1 LFKNHLK
8 TAFRFFFKNR
18 LYTTISALSLS
29 IAMASSFFIL
39 MHVINE
45 LSFVRFHTK
54 HSRIFRVDVQFRGTN
69 YVGTFTPWLLA
80 ENLGNQF
87 PQIEKFTRMAYA
99 PDLRV
104 KPASEEIQVPD
115 AFYVDSRFFDIF
127 TVSMV
132 SGSFQDWSGNDRA
145 IVISESLAEKLFP
158 GQNAVGREMPSRF
171 GNNDQNLIITGIFK
185 DFPQTSSFYVSCL
198 INIRWS
204 LNNMVNGR
212 VAKDD
217 WNTTNWMLWLL
228 VREKSQVHALQ
239 NQLPTFLK
247 KLPID
252 NYVDQLKLENLADL
266 HLHSLETVSS
276 GVPGDYKN
284 VRLYLVIAL
293 VILVVA
299 TTNHTLLSTAI
310 SSSRAKE
317 TAIRKVFFAT
327 DRIIRAQILIESILL
342 ALIVLPLVIVFIWLA
357 SPYTWQLFDAYTRLF
372 QPSNLILYVFS
383 GLLLFLSTGVLTGLY
398 TSFFMRHLNAMPV
411 INGFNQKTP
420 KIRSFRSILIV
431 IQMCI
436 FCTLLTG
443 TLIVFRQYRYAN
455 QKDTG
460 YIKKD
465 IIFMYANEIPGK
477 EQFME
482 DIRSCPE
489 VIDLGCAAS
498 ELPMPEYRARINST
512 ITYQNQRIS
521 ITPFDVQYHYLETL
535 GIPLKEGRY
544 FSEEFPGDMKH
555 GVILN
560 EKAVKIFDLTDPV
573 GKRWNGKTIVGI
585 VKDFNCFS
593 VHYPVPAMAITLDE
607 PYNGVV
613 AIRCIHGTENDLIPK
628 LQIAWKRIQPDEPL
642 NFFTVEE
649 NLSRLYAKEKKLTV
663 SLSLF
668 CLVTLLIAT
677 SGIFG
682 LTLYISNGR
691 IKEIGIKKA
700 MGASGHSILVSFMLE
715 YVLLIFLASAL
726 SVPVTMYFMNRWLQN
741 FAYKATIAWWI
752 FALSFAINMII
763 VLSTIFYH
771 AYKTSQTDPVKALRN
786 E

>member
-1 LFKNHLK
+1 MFQNHLK

-18 LYTTISALSLS
+18 LFTIISALSLS

-45 LSFVRFHTK
+45 LSFDRFHKK
-54 HSRIFRVDVQFRGTN
+54 HNRIFRVDTQYKGSN
-69 YVGTFTPWLLA
+69 YIGTFTPWLLA
-80 ENLGNQF
+80 ENIGNQF

-99 PDLRV
+99 SDLRV
-104 KPASEEIQVPD
+104 KPKSEEIKVYD

-132 SGSFQDWSGNDRA
+132 SGSYKDWSTNDRA
-145 IVISESLAEKLFP
+145 IIISESLAEKLFP
-158 GQNAVGREMPSRF
+158 GQNAVGREMPARF
-171 GNNDQNLIITGIFK
+171 GNNDQDLVITGIFK

-204 LNNMVNGR
+204 LNNLVYGR

-217 WNTTNWMLWLL
+217 WNASNWMLWLL
-228 VREKSQVHALQ
+228 VGEKSQVHSLQ
-239 NQLPTFLK
+239 DQLTAFLK
-247 KLPID
+247 KLPND
-252 NYVDQLKLENLADL
+252 YYVDQIKLENLADL
-266 HLHSLETVSS
+266 HLHSLETTSS
-276 GVPGDYKN
+276 GVPGDYNN

-293 VILVVA
+293 VILMVA
-299 TTNHTLLSTAI
+299 ITNHTLLSTAI

-342 ALIVLPLVIVFIWLA
+342 AFLVLPLVVFFIWLA

-372 QPSNLILYVFS
+372 QPSNLILYALS
-383 GLLLFLSTGVLTGLY
+383 GLFIILFTGVLTGLY
-398 TSFFMRHLNAMPV
+398 TSFFMRHLNAMSV
-411 INGFNQKTP
+411 IKGINRQAPG
-420 KIRSFRSILIV
+420 IRSFRSILII
-431 IQMCI
+431 IQISI
-436 FCTLLTG
+436 FCTLFTS
-443 TLIVFRQYRYAN
+443 TLIVFRQYRYAD

-460 YIKKD
+460 YNKKD
-465 IIFMYANEIPGK
+465 IIFTYANDTSAK

-482 DIRSCPE
+482 DIRAYPE
-489 VIDLGCAAS
+489 VIDLGCGSS
-498 ELPMPEYRARINST
+498 ELPMPEHSARIYSG
-512 ITYQNQRIS
+512 ITFAGQPHQY
-521 ITPFDVQYHYLETL
+521 TPFGVQYHYLETL

-560 EKAVKIFDLTDPV
+560 EKAVKIFNLTDPV
-573 GKRWNGKTIVGI
+573 GKRWNGKNIVGI

-593 VHYPVPAMAITLDE
+593 VHYPVPAMAMTLDQL
-607 PYNGVV
+607 YNNAI
-613 AIRCIHGTENDLIPK
+613 AIRCIHGTENALIPK

-649 NLSRLYAKEKKLTV
+649 NFSRLYAKEKKLTV

-668 CLVTLLIAT
+668 CLVTLLIAA
-677 SGIFG
+677 SGMFG

-700 MGASGHSILVSFMLE
+700 MGASGNSILVSFMLE
-715 YVLLIFLASAL
+715 YVLLILLASAL
-726 SVPVTMYFMNRWLQN
+726 SVPVTIYFMNRWLQD
-741 FAYKATIAWWI
+741 FAYKVTIAWWI
-752 FALSFAINMII
+752 FAISFVVNLII

-771 AYKTSQTDPVKALRN
+771 AYITSQADPVKALRN